1 MDLNKFI
8 RNENAL
14 DRHSYCFPYKIIL
27 TKNVNGFFLRQI
39 IPNNYY
45 IKNLNVFILC
55 YFCEYDVFWNYDNQ
69 KK

>member
-45 IKNLNVFILC
+45 IKKPKCV
-55 YFCEYDVFWNYDNQ
+55 YFVLFLWIDVFWNYDNQ

>member
-45 IKNLNVFILC
+45 IK
-55 YFCEYDVFWNYDNQ
+55 
-69 KK
+69 KT